1 MKLKITSLVLNL
13 LVVLL
18 LAGCSQQQEQ
28 TPPTHQ
34 QSSEQSDWYREVET
48 SHGKL
53 ILTAQPKRIVSTSVT
68 ITGTLLAIDAP
79 VIGTGGAHPNT
90 EVSDENGF
98 FRQWADVAKQRK
110 VKSLYQGQVDVEAV
124 ASLVPDLIIVSA
136 TSGDSALHLHEQLSA
151 IAPVMVVNYD
161 DKSWIE
167 LAQFLGAA
175 LGREKQAEF
184 ISRQFEQRITR
195 VKSMISLP
203 PQPSTAMVYISSDI
217 GANVWTEYSAHG
229 KLLNALGFKLA
240 SVPHGIAANKLDDSR
255 KDIIQLNADEN
266 FASAITGASILLFSA
281 DEKKVKQIKSD
292 KFLALLPAISKAQV
306 YALGLDSFRLDYY
319 SANNLLDLMKT
330 KFSG

>member
-1 MKLKITSLVLNL
+1 MKIKITSLVLNL

-28 TPPTHQ
+28 PTEQ
-34 QSSEQSDWYREVET
+34 QADEQSTWYREIDT
-48 SHGKL
+48 SQGKL
-53 ILTAQPKRIVSTSVT
+53 VLTAEPKRIVSTSVT

-98 FRQWADVAKQRK
+98 FRQWAEVAKQRK

-136 TSGDSALHLHEQLSA
+136 TSGDSALHLYEQLSA

-161 DKSWIE
+161 DKSWVE
-167 LAQFLGAA
+167 LAQYLGAA
-175 LGREKQAEF
+175 LGREKQAER
-184 ISRQFEQRITR
+184 ISTQFEQRIAR
-195 VKSMISLP
+195 VKAMISLP

-229 KLLNALGFKLA
+229 KLLNALGFELA
-240 SVPHGIAANKLDDSR
+240 AVPHGIAANKLDDSR
-255 KDIIQLNADEN
+255 KDIVQLNADEN

-292 KFLALLPAISKAQV
+292 RFLAHLTPISQAQV